1 MERRPIQPYSNSDNP
16 DIHYPGQPFQRA
28 HTYIGAGSG
37 GHWIKMAGILS
48 PLILGELIQDADKRW
63 RWIRIISVATAA
75 LSEVL
80 WAHRVK
86 QGRQEREHCR

>member
-1 MERRPIQPYSNSDNP
+1 
-16 DIHYPGQPFQRA
+16 
-28 HTYIGAGSG
+28 
-37 GHWIKMAGILS
+37 MAGILS